1 MPEQPAAGQTGAGA
15 YPGSQFPRFGA
26 FLGSGSLGP
35 GSLGPGSLGPGAAA
49 AAASHPATAAAA
61 TMAAQAAGPRA
72 PPGGAAAPAAS
83 RGSSSPSGSEMRH
96 AANGSGPGAMD
107 GTASPSGSET
117 DSEKPLPQQQRQ
129 QALPSQ
135 GSFGQLPL
143 HLPPHQQ
150 PAWQQ
155 PQVTYQQQLQTLQT
169 GMQPL
174 SLPQQH
180 LPFLARQP
188 QQEAAY
194 QQQQRQALQQP
205 PEPQKG
211 KRTAAGVEQPA
222 LISAPAAQLWGGGH
236 GGMPVL
242 PGGAHPQ
249 QYPDG
254 ASPGPGNGL

>member
-1 MPEQPAAGQTGAGA
+1 VPEQPAAGQTGAGA
-15 YPGSQFPRFGA
+15 YPGSQLPRFGA
-26 FLGSGSLGP
+26 FLGS

-49 AAASHPATAAAA
+49 AAASHPAAAAAA

-72 PPGGAAAPAAS
+72 PPGGASAPAAS

-107 GTASPSGSET
+107 GTASPSGSDT
-117 DSEKPLPQQQRQ
+117 DSEKPLPQQQPQ

-135 GSFGQLPL
+135 GNSAQLPL

-155 PQVTYQQQLQTLQT
+155 PQAAYQQQLQTLQT

-194 QQQQRQALQQP
+194 QQQQQRQALQQP
-205 PEPQKG
+205 PERQEG

-222 LISAPAAQLWGGGH
+222 LISAPAAQPWCGGH
-236 GGMPVL
+236 GGTPVL

-249 QYPDG
+249 QYLDG